1 MDAPATRIPE
11 IHFDYD
17 EERGRKRIG
26 AVAIRAW
33 AQANE

>member
-17 EERGRKRIG
+17 EERVRKRIG
-26 AVAIRAW
+26 AAATS
-33 AQANE
+33 ALPQPYE